1 MCSLNNTLKPGDC
14 LVSRVTAALKVEEI
28 NMIVCYRLALDINR
42 AFPNLSDEV
51 KGEAM
56 RTPHFV
62 LAVTC

>member
-1 MCSLNNTLKPGDC
+1 M
-14 LVSRVTAALKVEEI
+14 KVEEI
-28 NMIVCYRLALDINR
+28 NMIVCYRLSLDINR
-42 AFPNLSDEV
+42 VFTNLNDEV

>member
-1 MCSLNNTLKPGDC
+1 MVP
-14 LVSRVTAALKVEEI
+14 RVTATLKVEDI
-28 NMIVCYRLALDINR
+28 NMIVCYRLALDTNR
-42 AFPNLSDEV
+42 VFPNLNDEV

>member
-1 MCSLNNTLKPGDC
+1 M
-14 LVSRVTAALKVEEI
+14 VSRVTAALKVEEI
-28 NMIVCYRLALDINR
+28 KMIVCYRLASDINR
-42 AFPNLSDEV
+42 VFPNLSEEV